1 LDYPPRPTYFF
12 GFKFPSLAVLVGE
25 KKEEKYKFK
34 KKCKQIKTLPK
45 NLNKTFERKNITF
58 NE

>member
-1 LDYPPRPTYFF
+1 
-12 GFKFPSLAVLVGE
+12 LAVLVGE